1 MTSDSELLL
10 GVDIGTSSTTGVL
23 TKPDGEVL
31 GMAERPHELSL
42 PRPGWAEHD
51 AEEMWWKDFKEI
63 CAELLGEANG
73 GSIAAVCLSGIG
85 PCFLAAD
92 EDGNPLRPAILYGI
106 DTRATKEVEELTS
119 RYGNA
124 NITRRCGNPLSA
136 QSVGPKIA
144 WLNQNES
151 EIYEK
156 TRYFFM
162 AHTFVAHRLTG
173 AYVLDHASASMC
185 EPLYHT
191 GENRWIEDWCEE
203 VAPGLEMP
211 ELRWS
216 ADLAGEISKEGAE
229 ATGLPE
235 GIPVAVG
242 STDSFAD
249 SLSVGVKNPGD
260 AIVIYGSTMSI
271 IVVTE
276 EALPA
281 NNLWSN
287 AHLFEGTYNLS
298 SGMATS
304 GSLTDWLKKIS
315 GDKPFEELTDEAA
328 EVAPGSDGLVIL
340 PYFAGERTPLLDPDA
355 RGVMC
360 GLTLGHTRG
369 HLYRALLEATA
380 FGARHLLEVVN
391 ETGGE
396 GERVFAVGGGT
407 KGGLWTQ
414 IISDIT
420 GMTQSLPGQTIGA
433 CYGDAMLAGI
443 ACGLVDHDARWTSV
457 SDTVEPDSENRELYD
472 ELYGIYR
479 DLYPATRQ
487 QAHAL
492 ANIQSRGDT
501 TLEEGAAT

>member
-1 MTSDSELLL
+1 MSGELLL

-23 TKPDGEVL
+23 TRPDGEVI
-31 GMAERPHELSL
+31 GKAERSHELSL

-51 AEEMWWKDFKEI
+51 AEEMWWKDFTEV
-63 CAELLGEANG
+63 CAELLEKADG
-73 GSIAAVCLSGIG
+73 GSVAAVCISGIG

-92 EDGNPLRPAILYGI
+92 KEGKPLRPAILYGI
-106 DTRATKEVEELTS
+106 DTRASKEVDELT
-119 RYGNA
+119 GKFGEEE
-124 NITRRCGNPLSA
+124 ITKRCGNPLSA
-136 QSVGPKIA
+136 QSVGPKISWVA
-144 WLNQNES
+144 HNEP
-151 EIYEK
+151 EVYEK

-162 AHTFVAHRLTG
+162 AHTFVTHRLTG

-191 GENRWIEDWCEE
+191 GENRWIKDWCEE

-211 ELRWS
+211 DLRWS
-216 ADLAGEISKEGAE
+216 ADVAGEISKEGAE
-229 ATGLPE
+229 APGLPE

-260 AIVIYGSTMSI
+260 AIIIYGSTMSI
-271 IVVTE
+271 IVVAE
-276 EALPA
+276 ESLPSER
-281 NNLWSN
+281 LWSN

-304 GSLTDWLKKIS
+304 GSLTGWLKNIS
-315 GDKPFEELTDEAA
+315 GDKSFEELTEEADK
-328 EVAPGSDGLVIL
+328 VAPGSDGLIVL

-360 GLTLGHTRG
+360 GLTLGHGRG

-391 ETGGE
+391 EAGGE
-396 GERVFAVGGGT
+396 DKRVVAVGGGT
-407 KGGLWTQ
+407 KGGLWTR
-414 IISDIT
+414 ILSDIT
-420 GMTQSLPGQTIGA
+420 GVTQRLPEQTVGA

-443 ACGLVDHDARWTSV
+443 ACGLLDRDTSWTSMAE
-457 SDTVEPDSENRELYD
+457 TIEPNTENRELYD
-472 ELYGIYR
+472 ELYAIYR
-479 DLYPATRQ
+479 DLYPATRPM
-487 QAHAL
+487 AHAL
-492 ANIQSRGDT
+492 ASIQMRGDMA
-501 TLEEGAAT
+501 LEEAPT

>member
-1 MTSDSELLL
+1 MSGELLL

-23 TKPDGEVL
+23 TTTDGEVL
-31 GMAERPHELSL
+31 GEAERPHELSL
-42 PRPGWAEHD
+42 PQPGWAEHD
-51 AEEMWWKDFKEI
+51 AEEMWWQDFTEV
-63 CAELLGEANG
+63 CAELLEKADGA
-73 GSIAAVCLSGIG
+73 SVAAVCVSGIG

-92 EDGNPLRPAILYGI
+92 GDGNPLRPAILYGI
-106 DTRATKEVEELTS
+106 DTRATREVEELTEK
-119 RYGNA
+119 YGDEE
-124 NITRRCGNPLSA
+124 ITQRCGNPLSA
-136 QSVGPKIA
+136 QSVGPKIS
-144 WLNQNES
+144 WLANNEP
-151 EIYEK
+151 EVYEK

-191 GENRWIEDWCEE
+191 GENRWIEDWCED

-216 ADLAGEISKEGAE
+216 ADVAGEITKEGAE

-249 SLSVGVKNPGD
+249 SLGVGVKNPGD
-260 AIVIYGSTMSI
+260 AIIIYGSTMSI
-271 IVVTE
+271 IVVAE

-281 NNLWSN
+281 ENLWSN
-287 AHLFEGTYNLS
+287 AHLFEGTFNLA

-304 GSLTDWLKKIS
+304 GSLTAWLKKIS
-315 GDKPFEELTDEAA
+315 GDKPFEELTEEAA
-328 EVAPGSDGLVIL
+328 EVSPGSDGLLIL

-360 GLTLGHTRG
+360 GLTLGHGRG

-391 ETGGE
+391 EAGGE
-396 GERVFAVGGGT
+396 GERVIAVGGGT

-420 GMTQSLPGQTIGA
+420 GISQRLPERNIGA
-433 CYGDAMLAGI
+433 PYGDAMLAGI
-443 ACGLVDHDARWTSV
+443 ACGLLDRDVSWASV
-457 SDTVEPDSENRELYD
+457 SDTVEPNEENREIYD
-472 ELYGIYR
+472 ELYAIYR
-479 DLYPATRQ
+479 DLYPATRPM
-487 QAHAL
+487 AHAL
-492 ANIQSRGDT
+492 ADIQMRGDMD
-501 TLEEGAAT
+501 LEEAP

>member
-1 MTSDSELLL
+1 MSGELLL

-23 TKPDGEVL
+23 TRPDGEVL
-31 GMAERPHELSL
+31 GKAERSHELSL

-51 AEEMWWKDFKEI
+51 AEEMWWKDFTEV
-63 CAELLGEANG
+63 CAELLEKADG
-73 GSIAAVCLSGIG
+73 GSVTAVCISGIG

-92 EDGNPLRPAILYGI
+92 KDGNPLRPAILYGI
-106 DTRATKEVEELTS
+106 DTRASKEVEELT
-119 RYGNA
+119 GKFGEEE
-124 NITRRCGNPLSA
+124 ITKRCGNPLSA
-136 QSVGPKIA
+136 QSVGPKISWVA
-144 WLNQNES
+144 HNEP
-151 EIYEK
+151 EVYEK

-162 AHTFVAHRLTG
+162 AHTFVTHRLTG

-211 ELRWS
+211 DLRWS
-216 ADLAGEISKEGAE
+216 ADVAGEISKEGAE

-260 AIVIYGSTMSI
+260 AIIIYGSTMSI
-271 IVVTE
+271 IVVAE
-276 EALPA
+276 ESLPSER
-281 NNLWSN
+281 LWSN

-304 GSLTDWLKKIS
+304 GSLTGWLKNIS
-315 GDKPFEELTDEAA
+315 GDKSFEELTEEAGK
-328 EVAPGSDGLVIL
+328 VSPGSDGLIVL
-340 PYFAGERTPLLDPDA
+340 PYFAGERTPLLDPNA

-360 GLTLGHTRG
+360 GLTLGHGRG

-391 ETGGE
+391 EAGGE
-396 GERVFAVGGGT
+396 DKRVVAVGGGT
-407 KGGLWTQ
+407 KGGLWTR
-414 IISDIT
+414 ILSDIT
-420 GMTQSLPGQTIGA
+420 GVTQRLPEQTVGA

-443 ACGLVDHDARWTSV
+443 ACGLLDRDTSWTSIAE
-457 SDTVEPDSENRELYD
+457 TIEPNAENRELYD
-472 ELYGIYR
+472 ELYAIYR
-479 DLYPATRQ
+479 DLYPATRPM
-487 QAHAL
+487 AHAL
-492 ANIQSRGDT
+492 ADIQMRGDMA
-501 TLEEGAAT
+501 LEEAAT

>member
-1 MTSDSELLL
+1 MMGGELLL
-10 GVDIGTSSTTGVL
+10 GVDIGTASTKGVL
-23 TKPDGEVL
+23 ARPDGEVL
-31 GMAERPHELSL
+31 GIAERPHELSL

-51 AEEMWWKDFKEI
+51 AEQTWWSDFREV
-63 CAELLGEANG
+63 CAELLEKADNG
-73 GSIAAVCLSGIG
+73 SVAAVCISGIG

-92 EDGNPLRPAILYGI
+92 EQGRPVRPAILYGI
-106 DTRATKEVEELTS
+106 DTRSSREVNELTK

-124 NITRRCGNPLSA
+124 AITRCCGNPISA

-144 WLNQNES
+144 WLAHNEPDA
-151 EIYEK
+151 YEK

-162 AHTFVAHRLTG
+162 AHTFIVHRLTG
-173 AYVLDHASASMC
+173 AYVLDHVSASMC

-203 VAPGLEMP
+203 VAPGLRMP

-216 ADLAGEISKEGAE
+216 ADVAGEVTREAAE

-242 STDSFAD
+242 TTDSFAD
-249 SLSVGVKNPGD
+249 ALSVGVSKPGD
-260 AIVIYGSTMSI
+260 AIIIYGSTMSI
-271 IVVTE
+271 IVVAE
-276 EALPA
+276 RSLPSDD
-281 NNLWSN
+281 LWSN

-304 GSLTDWLKKIS
+304 GSLTGWLKKIS
-315 GDKPFEELTDEAA
+315 GDLSYEELTEEAVS
-328 EVAPGSDGLVIL
+328 VAPGSDGLVVL

-360 GLTLGHTRG
+360 GLTLSHGRG

-380 FGARHLLEVVN
+380 FGARHLLEAVN

-396 GERVFAVGGGT
+396 GERVVAVGGGT

-414 IISDIT
+414 IVSDVT
-420 GMTQSLPGQTIGA
+420 GVRQTLPEQTVGA

-443 ACGLVDHDARWTSV
+443 AGGLLDRNAGWTSV
-457 SDTVEPDSENRELYD
+457 ADTVVPDPENRGIYD
-472 ELYGIYR
+472 ELYAIYR
-479 DLYPATRQ
+479 DLYPATRK

-492 ANIQSRGDT
+492 ANIQTRGAVV
-501 TLEEGAAT
+501 LEEVAT

>member
-1 MTSDSELLL
+1 MGDELLL
-10 GVDIGTSSTTGVL
+10 GVDVGTSSTTGVL

-31 GMAERPHELSL
+31 GTAERSHDLSL

-51 AEEMWWKDFKEI
+51 AEEMWWKDFTEV
-63 CAELLGEANG
+63 CAELLEKADG
-73 GSIAAVCLSGIG
+73 GSVAAVCISGIG

-92 EDGNPLRPAILYGI
+92 GDGKPLRPAILYGI
-106 DTRATKEVEELTS
+106 DTRASEEVNDLS
-119 RYGNA
+119 KKYGNA

-136 QSVGPKIA
+136 QSVGPKIS
-144 WLNQNES
+144 WLASNEP
-151 EIYEK
+151 EVYEK

-162 AHTFVAHRLTG
+162 AHTFIAHRLTG

-203 VAPGLEMP
+203 VAPGLQMP

-216 ADLAGEISKEGAE
+216 ADVAGEISKEGAE

-260 AIVIYGSTMSI
+260 AIIIYGSTMSI

-276 EALPA
+276 EPLSA

-304 GSLTDWLKKIS
+304 GSLTNWLKNIS
-315 GDKPFEELTDEAA
+315 GGESFEELNEEAA
-328 EVAPGSDGLVIL
+328 EIAPGSDGLVVL

-360 GLTLGHTRG
+360 GLTLSHTRG

-391 ETGGE
+391 EVGGE
-396 GERVFAVGGGT
+396 GERVVAIGGGT
-407 KGGLWTQ
+407 KGDLWVQ

-420 GMTQSLPGQTIGA
+420 GMTQRLPEQTVGA

-443 ACGLVDHDARWTSV
+443 ACGLVDREARWS
-457 SDTVEPDSENRELYD
+457 SMSGTVEPDPENREIYD
-472 ELYGIYR
+472 EIYGIYR
-479 DLYPATRQ
+479 DLYPATRPM
-487 QAHAL
+487 AHAL
-492 ANIQSRGDT
+492 ASVQMRGDA
-501 TLEEGAAT
+501 TLE

>member
-1 MTSDSELLL
+1 
-10 GVDIGTSSTTGVL
+10 
-23 TKPDGEVL
+23 
-31 GMAERPHELSL
+31 
-42 PRPGWAEHD
+42 
-51 AEEMWWKDFKEI
+51 MWWKGFAEV
-63 CAELLGEANG
+63 CAELLEEADG
-73 GSIAAVCLSGIG
+73 GSVAAVCISGIG

-92 EDGNPLRPAILYGI
+92 GEGQPLRPAILYGI
-106 DTRATKEVEELTS
+106 DTRASEEVEELTKK
-119 RYGNA
+119 YGSA
-124 NITRRCGNPLSA
+124 DITRRCGNPLSA
-136 QSVGPKIA
+136 QSVGPKIS
-144 WLNQNES
+144 WLARNEP
-151 EIYEK
+151 EVYEK

-162 AHTFVAHRLTG
+162 AHTFVAYRLTG

-191 GENRWIEDWCEE
+191 VENRWIQDWCED

-216 ADLAGEISKEGAE
+216 ADVAGNISKEGAE

-242 STDSFAD
+242 TTDSFAD
-249 SLSVGVKNPGD
+249 SLSVGVSNPGD
-260 AIVIYGSTMSI
+260 AIIIYGSTMSI
-271 IVVTE
+271 IVVAE
-276 EALPA
+276 ESLPA
-281 NNLWSN
+281 DNLWSN

-304 GSLTDWLKKIS
+304 GSLTAWLKEIS
-315 GDKPFEELTDEAA
+315 GGKPFEELTKEAA
-328 EVAPGSDGLVIL
+328 EVSPGSDGLVVL

-360 GLTLGHTRG
+360 GLTLGHGRG

-396 GERVFAVGGGT
+396 GERIIAVGGGT

-414 IISDIT
+414 IISDVT
-420 GMTQSLPGQTIGA
+420 GVTQRLPEQTIGA
-433 CYGDAMLAGI
+433 CYGDALLAGI
-443 ACGLVDHDARWTSV
+443 ACSLVDRDAHWSSM
-457 SDTVEPDSENRELYD
+457 SDTVEPNADNRELYD
-472 ELYGIYR
+472 ELYTIYR

-492 ANIQSRGDT
+492 ANMQMREDR
-501 TLEEGAAT
+501 EGT

>member
-1 MTSDSELLL
+1 MNGSELLL
-10 GVDIGTSSTTGVL
+10 GVDIGTSGTEGVL
-23 TKPDGEVL
+23 TRPDGRIL

-42 PRPGWAEHD
+42 PRSGWAEHD
-51 AEEMWWKDFKEI
+51 AEGMWWKDFAEI
-63 CAELLGEANG
+63 CAELLEKAEG
-73 GSIAAVCLSGIG
+73 GSVAAVCLSGIG

-106 DTRATKEVEELTS
+106 DTRASKEVDELTS
-119 RYGNA
+119 RYGSA

-144 WLNQNES
+144 WLKQNEP
-151 EIYEK
+151 EVYE
-156 TRYFFM
+156 RMSYFFM
-162 AHTFVAHRLTG
+162 AHTFIAHRLTG

-203 VAPGLEMP
+203 VAPGLQMP
-211 ELRWS
+211 ELCWS
-216 ADLAGEISKEGAE
+216 ADVAGEISKEGAE

-242 STDSFAD
+242 TTDSFAD

-260 AIVIYGSTMSI
+260 AIIIYGSTMSI

-276 EALPA
+276 EPLPA

-304 GSLTDWLKKIS
+304 GSLTDWIKKIS
-315 GDKPFEELTDEAA
+315 GDKSFEELNGEAA
-328 EVAPGSDGLVIL
+328 EIAPGSDGLVVL

-380 FGARHLLEVVN
+380 FGARHLLEVVD

-396 GERVFAVGGGT
+396 SERVVAVGGGT
-407 KGGLWTQ
+407 KGELWVQ

-420 GMTQSLPGQTIGA
+420 GMTQRLPEQTVGA

-443 ACGLVDHDARWTSV
+443 ACGLVDQDAQWS
-457 SDTVEPDSENRELYD
+457 SMADTVEPDPENREIYD
-472 ELYGIYR
+472 ELYDIYR
-479 DLYPATRQ
+479 ELYPATRPMV
-487 QAHAL
+487 HKL
-492 ANIQSRGDT
+492 ANVQTRGDVS
-501 TLEEGAAT
+501 LEEAPS

>member
-1 MTSDSELLL
+1 MSGELLL

-23 TKPDGEVL
+23 ARPDGEVL
-31 GMAERPHELSL
+31 GEAERSHELSL
-42 PRPGWAEHD
+42 PRPGRAEHD
-51 AEEMWWKDFKEI
+51 AEEMWWKDFTEV
-63 CAELLGEANG
+63 CAELLEKADG
-73 GSIAAVCLSGIG
+73 GSVAAVCLSGIG
-85 PCFLAAD
+85 PCFLPAD
-92 EDGNPLRPAILYGI
+92 KDGKPLRPAILYGI
-106 DTRATKEVEELTS
+106 DTRASKEVDELTGK
-119 RYGNA
+119 YGNEE
-124 NITRRCGNPLSA
+124 ITRRCGNPLSA
-136 QSVGPKIA
+136 QSVGPKISWVA
-144 WLNQNES
+144 HNEP
-151 EIYEK
+151 EVYEK

-162 AHTFVAHRLTG
+162 AHTFVVHRLTG

-191 GENRWIEDWCEE
+191 GENRWIEDWCED

-216 ADLAGEISKEGAE
+216 ADVAGEITKEGAE

-260 AIVIYGSTMSI
+260 AIIIYGSTMSI
-271 IVVTE
+271 IVVAE
-276 EALPA
+276 EALPSKK
-281 NNLWSN
+281 LWSN

-304 GSLTDWLKKIS
+304 GSLTGWLKKIS
-315 GDKPFEELTDEAA
+315 GDKSFEELTEEAA
-328 EVAPGSDGLVIL
+328 EVAPGSDGLIIL

-360 GLTLGHTRG
+360 GLTLGHGRG

-391 ETGGE
+391 EAGGE
-396 GERVFAVGGGT
+396 GERVIAVGGGT

-420 GMTQSLPGQTIGA
+420 SITQ
-433 CYGDAMLAGI
+433 
-443 ACGLVDHDARWTSV
+443 R
-457 SDTVEPDSENRELYD
+457 
-472 ELYGIYR
+472 
-479 DLYPATRQ
+479 
-487 QAHAL
+487 
-492 ANIQSRGDT
+492 
-501 TLEEGAAT
+501 

>member
-1 MTSDSELLL
+1 MSDDLLL
-10 GVDIGTSSTTGVL
+10 GVDIGTSGTKGVL
-23 TKPDGEVL
+23 ARPDGEVL
-31 GMAERPHELSL
+31 GIAERTYELLL

-51 AEEMWWKDFKEI
+51 AEEMWWRGFSEV
-63 CAELLGEANG
+63 CAELLEKTGG
-73 GSIAAVCLSGIG
+73 GSVAAACISGIG

-92 EDGNPLRPAILYGI
+92 REGRPLRNAILYGV
-106 DTRATKEVEELTS
+106 DTRASKEVDELT
-119 RYGNA
+119 RKYGNA
-124 NITRRCGNPLSA
+124 DITRRCGNPLSA

-144 WLNQNES
+144 WLARNEPDV
-151 EIYEK
+151 YEQ

-191 GENRWIEDWCEE
+191 GENRWIEDWCED

-216 ADLAGEISKEGAE
+216 ADVAGRITEEGAR

-242 STDSFAD
+242 TTDSFAD

-260 AIVIYGSTMSI
+260 AIIIYGSTMSI
-271 IVVTE
+271 IVVAE
-276 EALPA
+276 EPLPSS
-281 NNLWSN
+281 NLWSN

-304 GSLTDWLKKIS
+304 GSLTGWLKKIS
-315 GDKPFEELTDEAA
+315 GDKPFEELTEEAA
-328 EVAPGSDGLVIL
+328 GVPPGSDGLVVL

-360 GLTLGHTRG
+360 GLTLGHGRG
-369 HLYRALLEATA
+369 HLYRALLEGTA

-396 GERVFAVGGGT
+396 GERVVAVGGGT

-414 IISDIT
+414 IISDVT
-420 GMTQSLPGQTIGA
+420 GMTQKLPQQTVGA

-443 ACGLVDHDARWTSV
+443 ACGLLDRDTRWTTMA
-457 SDTVEPDSENRELYD
+457 DTVVPDPENRGIYD
-472 ELYGIYR
+472 ELYAIYR

-492 ANIQSRGDT
+492 ANIQTRGDAV
-501 TLEEGAAT
+501 LEESST

>member
-1 MTSDSELLL
+1 MTNGSELLL

-23 TKPDGEVL
+23 TKPDGEML
-31 GMAERPHELSL
+31 GTAERSHELSL

-51 AEEMWWKDFKEI
+51 AEEMWWKDFREI
-63 CAELLGEANG
+63 CAELLEKANG
-73 GSIAAVCLSGIG
+73 GSVAAVCLSGIG

-92 EDGNPLRPAILYGI
+92 KDGNPLRPAILYGI
-106 DTRATKEVEELTS
+106 DTRASKEVGELTS
-119 RYGNA
+119 RYGDA
-124 NITRRCGNPLSA
+124 NITRHCGNPLSA

-144 WLNQNES
+144 WLHKNES
-151 EIYEK
+151 EVYEK

-162 AHTFVAHRLTG
+162 AHTFVTHRLTG
-173 AYVLDHASASMC
+173 AYVLDHVSASMC

-216 ADLAGEISKEGAE
+216 ADVAGEISKEGAE

-242 STDSFAD
+242 TTDSFAD

-260 AIVIYGSTMSI
+260 AIIIYGSTMSI
-271 IVVTE
+271 IVVAE

-315 GDKPFEELTDEAA
+315 GDKSFEELTDEAA
-328 EVAPGSDGLVIL
+328 EVTPGSDGLVIL

-360 GLTLGHTRG
+360 GLTLSHGRG

-380 FGARHLLEVVN
+380 FGARHLLEVIN

-396 GERVFAVGGGT
+396 SEHVVAVGGGT
-407 KGGLWTQ
+407 KGDLWTQ

-420 GMTQSLPGQTIGA
+420 GMTQNLPEQTVGA

-443 ACGLVDHDARWTSV
+443 ACGLVDHDARWTSTA
-457 SDTVEPDSENRELYD
+457 DTVEPDPENRELYN
-472 ELYGIYR
+472 ELYAIYR
-479 DLYPATRQ
+479 ELYPATRQ
-487 QAHAL
+487 HSHAL
-492 ANIQSRGDT
+492 ADIQSRGD
-501 TLEEGAAT
+501 AAT

>member
-1 MTSDSELLL
+1 MSGELLL
-10 GVDIGTSSTTGVL
+10 GVDIGTSGTTGVL
-23 TKPDGEVL
+23 TRPDGEVL
-31 GMAERPHELSL
+31 GTAERSHELSL

-51 AEEMWWKDFKEI
+51 AEEMWWKGFAEV
-63 CAELLGEANG
+63 CAELLEEADG
-73 GSIAAVCLSGIG
+73 GSVAAVCISGIG

-92 EDGNPLRPAILYGI
+92 GEGQPLRPAILYGI
-106 DTRATKEVEELTS
+106 DTRASEEVEELTKK
-119 RYGNA
+119 YGSA
-124 NITRRCGNPLSA
+124 DITRRCGNPLSA
-136 QSVGPKIA
+136 QSVGPKIS
-144 WLNQNES
+144 WLARNEP
-151 EIYEK
+151 EVYEK

-162 AHTFVAHRLTG
+162 AHTFVAYRLTG

-191 GENRWIEDWCEE
+191 VENRWIQDWCED

-216 ADLAGEISKEGAE
+216 ADVAGNISKEGAE

-242 STDSFAD
+242 TTDSFAD
-249 SLSVGVKNPGD
+249 SLSVGVSNPGD
-260 AIVIYGSTMSI
+260 AIIIYGSTMSI
-271 IVVTE
+271 IVVAE
-276 EALPA
+276 ESLPA
-281 NNLWSN
+281 DNLWSN

-304 GSLTDWLKKIS
+304 GSLTAWLKEIS
-315 GDKPFEELTDEAA
+315 GGKPFEELTEEAA
-328 EVAPGSDGLVIL
+328 EVSPGSDGLVVL

-360 GLTLGHTRG
+360 GLTLGHGRG

-396 GERVFAVGGGT
+396 GERIVAVGGGT

-414 IISDIT
+414 IISDVT
-420 GMTQSLPGQTIGA
+420 GVTQRLPEQTIGA
-433 CYGDAMLAGI
+433 CYGDALLAGI
-443 ACGLVDHDARWTSV
+443 ACGLVDRDAHWSSM
-457 SDTVEPDSENRELYD
+457 SDTVEPNADNRELYD
-472 ELYGIYR
+472 ELYTIYR

-492 ANIQSRGDT
+492 ANMQMREDR
-501 TLEEGAAT
+501 EGT

>member
-1 MTSDSELLL
+1 MSGELLL
-10 GVDIGTSSTTGVL
+10 GVDIGTSGTTGVL
-23 TKPDGEVL
+23 ARPDGEVL
-31 GMAERPHELSL
+31 GTAERSHELSL

-51 AEEMWWKDFKEI
+51 AEEMWWKGFTEV
-63 CAELLGEANG
+63 CAELLEKADG
-73 GSIAAVCLSGIG
+73 GSVAAVCLSGIG

-92 EDGNPLRPAILYGI
+92 ENGDPLRPAILYGI
-106 DTRATKEVEELTS
+106 DTRAPGEVEELTS
-119 RYGNA
+119 RYGDGE
-124 NITRRCGNPLSA
+124 ITRRCGNPLSA
-136 QSVGPKIA
+136 QSVGPKIY
-144 WLNQNES
+144 WLTRNEP

-162 AHTFVAHRLTG
+162 AHTFITHRLTG

-191 GENRWIEDWCEE
+191 GENRWIEEWCGE

-216 ADLAGEISKEGAE
+216 ADVAGEISKEGAE
-229 ATGLPE
+229 ATGLPQ

-242 STDSFAD
+242 TTDSFAD

-260 AIVIYGSTMSI
+260 IIIIYGSTMSI
-271 IVVTE
+271 IAVTE

-281 NNLWSN
+281 SNLWSN
-287 AHLFEGTYNLS
+287 AHLFEGTHNLS

-315 GDKPFEELTDEAA
+315 GDKPFEELTEEAA
-328 EVAPGSDGLVIL
+328 EVPPGSDGLVVL

-360 GLTLGHTRG
+360 GLTLGHGRG

-396 GERVFAVGGGT
+396 SERVFAVGGGT

-420 GMTQSLPGQTIGA
+420 GISQRLPEQTLGA
-433 CYGDAMLAGI
+433 PYGDALLAGI
-443 ACGLVDHDARWTSV
+443 ACDLVDRDAEWS
-457 SDTVEPDSENRELYD
+457 SMADTVESDPKNSEIYNELYA
-472 ELYGIYR
+472 IYR

-492 ANIQSRGDT
+492 ADIQSREDPDP
-501 TLEEGAAT
+501 EKGAAP

>member
-1 MTSDSELLL
+1 MSGELLL
-10 GVDIGTSSTTGVL
+10 GVDIGTASTKGVL
-23 TKPDGEVL
+23 ARPDGEVL
-31 GMAERPHELSL
+31 GIAERPHELLL

-51 AEEMWWKDFKEI
+51 AEEMWWRDFTEI
-63 CAELLGEANG
+63 CTELLEKADGD
-73 GSIAAVCLSGIG
+73 SVAAVCISGIG

-92 EDGNPLRPAILYGI
+92 GDGQPLRPAILYGI
-106 DTRATKEVEELTS
+106 DTRASEEVDELT
-119 RYGNA
+119 RKYGNA
-124 NITRRCGNPLSA
+124 DITKRCGNPLSA
-136 QSVGPKIA
+136 QSVGPKIF
-144 WLNQNES
+144 WLARNEPDV
-151 EIYEK
+151 YEQ

-191 GENRWIEDWCEE
+191 GENQWIEDWCEE

-216 ADLAGEISKEGAE
+216 AEIAGEITEQGAE

-249 SLSVGVKNPGD
+249 SLSVGVSNPGD
-260 AIVIYGSTMSI
+260 AIIIYGSTMSI
-271 IVVTE
+271 IVIAE
-276 EALPA
+276 ESLPS

-287 AHLFEGTYNLS
+287 AHLFKGTYNLS

-304 GSLTDWLKKIS
+304 GSLTGWLKNIS
-315 GDKPFEELTDEAA
+315 DDKPFEELTEEAT
-328 EVAPGSDGLVIL
+328 EVAPGSDGLIVL
-340 PYFAGERTPLLDPDA
+340 PYFAGERTPLLDPNA

-360 GLTLGHTRG
+360 GLTLSHGRG

-396 GERVFAVGGGT
+396 GERVVAVGGGT

-420 GMTQSLPGQTIGA
+420 GITQRLPEQTVGA
-433 CYGDAMLAGI
+433 SYGDAMLAGI
-443 ACGLVDHDARWTSV
+443 ASGLLDRDARWTSMA
-457 SDTVEPDSENRELYD
+457 DTVEPNAENRELYD
-472 ELYGIYR
+472 ELYSIYR
-479 DLYPATRQ
+479 DLYPATRSMV
-487 QAHAL
+487 HAL
-492 ANIQSRGDT
+492 ANIQMRGDMA
-501 TLEEGAAT
+501 LEEAET

>member
-1 MTSDSELLL
+1 MSSELLL
-10 GVDIGTSSTTGVL
+10 GVDIGTSGTQGVL
-23 TKPDGEVL
+23 ARPNGEVL
-31 GMAERPHELSL
+31 GVAERPHELSL
-42 PRPGWAEHD
+42 PHPGWAEHD
-51 AEEMWWKDFKEI
+51 AEEMWWKGFTQV
-63 CAELLGEANG
+63 CAELLEKAEG
-73 GSIAAVCLSGIG
+73 GSVAAVCVSGIG

-92 EDGNPLRPAILYGI
+92 EDGQPLRPAMLYGI
-106 DTRATKEVEELTS
+106 DTRATKEVDELT
-119 RYGNA
+119 RKYGNA
-124 NITRRCGNPLSA
+124 DITRRCGNPLSA

-144 WLNQNES
+144 WLNRNEP
-151 EIYEK
+151 EVYER

-162 AHTFVAHRLTG
+162 AHTFAAHRLTG

-203 VAPGLEMP
+203 VAPGLDMP

-216 ADLAGEISKEGAE
+216 ADMAGEITREGAE

-242 STDSFAD
+242 TTDSFAD
-249 SLSVGVKNPGD
+249 SLSVGVTNPGD
-260 AIVIYGSTMSI
+260 AIIIYGSTMSI
-271 IVVTE
+271 IVVAE
-276 EALPA
+276 ESLPS

-304 GSLTDWLKKIS
+304 GSLTGWLKKIS
-315 GDKPFEELTDEAA
+315 GDKSFEELTEEAA
-328 EVAPGSDGLVIL
+328 EINPGSDGLVIL

-396 GERVFAVGGGT
+396 GERVVAVGGGT

-414 IISDIT
+414 IISDVTGIT
-420 GMTQSLPGQTIGA
+420 QRLPEQTIGA

-443 ACGLVDHDARWTSV
+443 ACGLLDHDARWTSMA
-457 SDTVEPDSENRELYD
+457 DTVEPNPENREIYD
-472 ELYGIYR
+472 ELYVIYR
-479 DLYPATRQ
+479 NLYPATRE

-492 ANIQSRGDT
+492 ADIQTR
-501 TLEEGAAT
+501 EGAALEEAAT

>member
-1 MTSDSELLL
+1 MSDDLLL
-10 GVDIGTSSTTGVL
+10 GVDIGTSGTKGVL
-23 TKPDGEVL
+23 ARPDGEVL
-31 GMAERPHELSL
+31 GIAERPHELLL

-51 AEEMWWKDFKEI
+51 AEEMWWKGFEEV
-63 CAELLGEANG
+63 CAELLEKTGD
-73 GSIAAVCLSGIG
+73 GSVAAACVSGIG

-92 EDGNPLRPAILYGI
+92 GEGQPLRPAILYGV
-106 DTRATKEVEELTS
+106 DTRASKEVDDLT
-119 RYGNA
+119 RKYGNA
-124 NITRRCGNPLSA
+124 DIIGRCGNPLSA

-144 WLNQNES
+144 WLARNEPGV
-151 EIYEK
+151 YEK

-191 GENRWIEDWCEE
+191 GENRWITDWCED
-203 VAPGLEMP
+203 VAPGLKMP
-211 ELRWS
+211 ELFWS
-216 ADLAGEISKEGAE
+216 ADVAGRITKEGAR

-242 STDSFAD
+242 TTDSFAD
-249 SLSVGVKNPGD
+249 SLSVGVSRPGD
-260 AIVIYGSTMSI
+260 AIIIYGSTMSI
-271 IVVTE
+271 IVVAE
-276 EALPA
+276 EPLPSS
-281 NNLWSN
+281 NLWSN

-304 GSLTDWLKKIS
+304 GSLTGWLKKIS
-315 GDKPFEELTDEAA
+315 GDKPFEELTGEAA
-328 EVAPGSDGLVIL
+328 EVPPGSDGLVVL

-360 GLTLGHTRG
+360 GLTLGHGRG
-369 HLYRALLEATA
+369 HLYRALLEGTA

-396 GERVFAVGGGT
+396 GERVVAVGGGT
-407 KGGLWTQ
+407 KGGLWTR
-414 IISDIT
+414 IVSDIT
-420 GMTQSLPGQTIGA
+420 GVTQKLPEQTVGA
-433 CYGDAMLAGI
+433 SYGDAMLAGI
-443 ACGLVDHDARWTSV
+443 ACGLLDRDVRWTSMA
-457 SDTVEPDSENRELYD
+457 DTVVPNPENREIYD
-472 ELYGIYR
+472 ELYAIYR

-492 ANIQSRGDT
+492 ANIQTRGDAV
-501 TLEEGAAT
+501 LEETAT

>member
-1 MTSDSELLL
+1 MSGELLL
-10 GVDIGTSSTTGVL
+10 GVDIGTSSTKGVL
-23 TKPDGEVL
+23 ARPDGEVL
-31 GMAERPHELSL
+31 SIAERPHELLL

-51 AEEMWWKDFKEI
+51 AEEMWWKDFKEV
-63 CAELLGEANG
+63 CAELLEKADG
-73 GSIAAVCLSGIG
+73 GSVSAVCISGIG

-92 EDGNPLRPAILYGI
+92 EDGKPLRPAILYGI
-106 DTRATKEVEELTS
+106 DTRASEEVEELT
-119 RYGNA
+119 RKYGNA
-124 NITRRCGNPLSA
+124 DITRRCGNPLSA

-144 WLNQNES
+144 WLARNEP
-151 EIYEK
+151 EVYEQ

-173 AYVLDHASASMC
+173 TYVLDHASASMC

-203 VAPGLEMP
+203 VAPGLQMP
-211 ELRWS
+211 ELHWS
-216 ADLAGEISKEGAE
+216 ADVAGEIIKEGAE

-242 STDSFAD
+242 TTDSFAD
-249 SLSVGVKNPGD
+249 SLSVGVSNPGD
-260 AIVIYGSTMSI
+260 AIIIYGSTMSI
-271 IVVTE
+271 IVVAE
-276 EALPA
+276 ESLPS

-287 AHLFEGTYNLS
+287 AHLFEGTYNLA

-304 GSLTDWLKKIS
+304 GSLTEWLKKIS
-315 GDKPFEELTDEAA
+315 GDKPFEELSEEAA
-328 EVAPGSDGLVIL
+328 EVAPGSEGLVIL

-360 GLTLGHTRG
+360 GLTLSHGRG
-369 HLYRALLEATA
+369 HLYRALLEGTA

-396 GERVFAVGGGT
+396 SERVVAVGGGT
-407 KGGLWTQ
+407 QGGLWTQ
-414 IISDIT
+414 IISDVT
-420 GMTQSLPGQTIGA
+420 GVTQRLPERTVGA
-433 CYGDAMLAGI
+433 SYGDAMLAGI
-443 ACGLVDHDARWTSV
+443 ACGLLDRDARWTSMA
-457 SDTVEPDSENRELYD
+457 DTVVPDPENRRIYD
-472 ELYGIYR
+472 ELYTIYR

-492 ANIQSRGDT
+492 ANIQTRGDT
-501 TLEEGAAT
+501 ALEEAAT

>member
-1 MTSDSELLL
+1 MSGSELLL
-10 GVDIGTSSTTGVL
+10 GVDVGTASTKGVL
-23 TKPDGEVL
+23 ARPDGEIL
-31 GMAERPHELSL
+31 GIAERPHELSL

-51 AEEMWWKDFKEI
+51 AEGMWWKDFTEI
-63 CAELLGEANG
+63 CAELLERADG
-73 GSIAAVCLSGIG
+73 GSVAAVCLSGIG

-92 EDGNPLRPAILYGI
+92 KDGRPLRPAILYGI
-106 DTRATKEVEELTS
+106 DTRASREVSELTS

-124 NITRRCGNPLSA
+124 AITRHCGNPLSA

-144 WLNQNES
+144 WLHRHEPDV
-151 EIYEK
+151 YEK

-173 AYVLDHASASMC
+173 AYVLDHSSASMV
-185 EPLYHT
+185 EPLYDT
-191 GENRWIEDWCEE
+191 TQNRWIEEWCQD

-216 ADLAGEISKEGAE
+216 TEIAGEISRRGAE

-235 GIPVAVG
+235 GVPVAVG
-242 STDSFAD
+242 TTDSFAD
-249 SLSVGVKNPGD
+249 SFSVGVKNPGD
-260 AIVIYGSTMSI
+260 AIIIYGSTMSI
-271 IVVTE
+271 IVIAE
-276 EALPA
+276 ESLPA

-287 AHLFEGTYNLS
+287 AHLFDGTYNLS

-304 GSLTDWLKKIS
+304 GSLTDWLRKIS
-315 GDKPFEELTDEAA
+315 DGKSFADLTEEAA
-328 EVAPGSDGLVIL
+328 KTPAGSDGLVVL

-396 GERVFAVGGGT
+396 GERVIAVGGGT
-407 KGGLWTQ
+407 RGGLWTQ

-420 GMTQSLPGQTIGA
+420 GITQNIPERTVGA
-433 CYGDAMLAGI
+433 SYGDAMLAGI
-443 ACGLVDHDARWTSV
+443 ACGLLDRDARWTSMT
-457 SDTVEPDSENRELYD
+457 DTVEPNPENRGVYD
-472 ELYGIYR
+472 ELYRVYR
-479 DLYPATRQ
+479 DLYPATRPM
-487 QAHAL
+487 AHAL
-492 ANIQSRGDT
+492 AEFQMEEDT
-501 TLEEGAAT
+501 ALGEAPTS